1 MACFAISIAVL
12 TFCSA
17 LSVAVPVSTNGRGRL
32 QTSFTAQG
40 NKTLGGT
47 SMCRTLCHGS
57 SARVTLPMAF
67 AHRLTRPARVA
78 QSPPEHLR
86 AAVRAAIVAS
96 DNIFRV

>member
-1 MACFAISIAVL
+1 
-12 TFCSA
+12 
-17 LSVAVPVSTNGRGRL
+17 
-32 QTSFTAQG
+32 
-40 NKTLGGT
+40 
-47 SMCRTLCHGS
+47 MCRTLCHGS